1 MSEKQSSS
9 AKQWIVVASGYV
21 YNGGNNRAVYSVTF
35 SFLSFYIMI
44 FTERKKATKTDCNNS
59 QKFTFAQL
67 PRVWQLTHGQP
78 QKPSGYLF
86 IARLHTHTHTHTCI
100 YIRIYIYIYIWGFPL
115 IFIFC
120 FVIRISSFIRANM
133 DGLFVR
139 WGLKKKFPPPFS
151 VYISISINMAL
162 NCQLL
167 VNTAKRT
174 SSAVFSF
181 FSLFSRS
188 IQHKTK

>member
-86 IARLHTHTHTHTCI
+86 IARLHTHTHTHTHVYI
-100 YIRIYIYIYIWGFPL
+100 YVYIFIYVGFSFDFYFLFRNKNFFIHTSKHGRTICTLRFKKKIPTSFFRIYQYIDKHGTEL
-115 IFIFC
+115 STTC
-120 FVIRISSFIRANM
+120 
-133 DGLFVR
+133 
-139 WGLKKKFPPPFS
+139 
-151 VYISISINMAL
+151 
-162 NCQLL
+162 
-167 VNTAKRT
+167 
-174 SSAVFSF
+174 
-181 FSLFSRS
+181 
-188 IQHKTK
+188 